1 MSDDLKANLTSGKL
15 WGRLVYM
22 LLFSFFLYIA
32 SFVIVLLVCVQFLFA
47 LFTGMDNKKIRLLS
61 NSVAVYIKDVLMFL
75 SFNSEYKAF
84 PFADWP
90 DPQVCGDVDYAEF
103 ENEVETA
110 VDDAVEKTQSS
121 VSGHADSTSERDENV
136 VQEAVQEKD
145 ESIEVGVE
153 VDSPESETKQT
164 DSSATDTN
172 PTKDDKGKSAA
183 KEEPRSVAEEDVKS
197 T

>member
-103 ENEVETA
+103 ENEVETT
-110 VDDAVEKTQSS
+110 VDDAVEMAQSP
-121 VSGHADSTSERDENV
+121 VAGHAESNSDSVEGVDKN
-136 VQEAVQEKD
+136 AVQEKD
-145 ESIEVGVE
+145 ELIVGAEVE
-153 VDSPESETKQT
+153 SSESEAKQA
-164 DSSATDTN
+164 DSSAADT
-172 PTKDDKGKSAA
+172 KHIEEEKVKLAA
-183 KEEPRSVAEEDVKS
+183 KEESKPVAEEDVKS